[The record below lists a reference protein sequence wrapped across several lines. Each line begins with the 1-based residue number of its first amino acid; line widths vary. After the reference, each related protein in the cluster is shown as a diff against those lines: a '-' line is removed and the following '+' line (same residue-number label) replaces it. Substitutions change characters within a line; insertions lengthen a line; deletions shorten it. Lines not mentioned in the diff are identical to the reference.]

1 MRTYIVIFAMVMIS
15 ASCVMGMGKSD
26 GDEEKIKEPLK
37 KQKAVPAKAEK
48 VEVKPAEPVRRAP
61 VEARRVEPIEPVKS
75 AAGKMQPAGSETT
88 KTELVEDKVIV
99 TVNGVKIMQS
109 KVDRQIE
116 VQIRQIQASGRQVPP
131 GQMDAIKM
139 RMQQGLVQQM
149 IDQQLIGE
157 KLKAKNI
164 RVADKD
170 IDEKM
175 AEIAKRNN
183 MSMEQLNTQ
192 MAMGGMSMAD
202 FRERIRYGL
211 GLEKMIESSG
221 EFLPAS
227 EEEVKKFYDDKIQ
240 AGQIRAS
247 HVLLNTRGKDEV
259 AKAVAKAKI
268 EELLVQAKA
277 GGDFA
282 ELAMANSDCPSK
294 AKGGDLGFFG
304 KGQMVPEFE
313 QVAFALKESEISDV
327 VETQFGYHIIRRTGF
342 ADIKD
347 EIISQMENERK
358 RKLTVDY
365 LAKLKAEANIIWPEK
380 EQKGAQQEKTEAKKE
395 AEEKLNPEEL
405 EELKRL

>member
-26 GDEEKIKEPLK
+26 GDEEKIKEPLI
-37 KQKAVPAKAEK
+37 KQKPVSAKAEK

-61 VEARRVEPIEPVKS
+61 VEARHVEPVEPVKP
-75 AAGKMQPAGSETT
+75 AAGKMQPAESKTT
-88 KTELVEDKVIV
+88 KTEPAEKKVIV

-109 KVDRQIE
+109 EVDRQIE

-131 GQMDAIKM
+131 GQMDAIKA
-139 RMQQGLVQQM
+139 RMQQGFVQQI
-149 IDQQLIGE
+149 IDQQLISE
-157 KLKAKNI
+157 KLKAENI
-164 RVADKD
+164 SVADKD

-221 EFLPAS
+221 DFLPAS
-227 EEEVKKFYDDKIQ
+227 EEEVKKFYDNNIQ
-240 AGQIRAS
+240 PGQIRAR

-259 AKAVAKAKI
+259 AKSVAKAKI
-268 EELLVQAKA
+268 EELLMQAKA
-277 GGDFA
+277 GGNFA
-282 ELAMANSDCPSK
+282 ELAKANSDCPSK

-313 QVAFALKESEISDV
+313 QAAFALKEGEISDV

-347 EIISQMENERK
+347 EIISQMENEKK
-358 RKLTVDY
+358 RAATVEY
-365 LAKLKAEANIIWPEK
+365 LGKLKAEANIIWPEK
-380 EQKGAQQEKTEAKKE
+380 GAQQEKTESKKA
-395 AEEKLNPEEL
+395 AEPVEK
-405 EELKRL
+405 

>member
-37 KQKAVPAKAEK
+37 KQKPVPAKAEE

-61 VEARRVEPIEPVKS
+61 VEARRVEPVEPVKP

-88 KTELVEDKVIV
+88 KTEPAEDKVIV
-99 TVNGVKIMQS
+99 TVNGVEIMQS

-131 GQMDAIKM
+131 GQIDAIKA

-149 IDQQLIGE
+149 IDQQLIGG

-164 RVADKD
+164 SVTDKD

-175 AEIAKRNN
+175 AEMAKRNN

-202 FRERIRYGL
+202 FRERMRYGL

-247 HVLLNTRGKDEV
+247 HVLLNTRDKDEV
-259 AKAVAKAKI
+259 AKSLAKAKI
-268 EELLVQAKA
+268 EELLMQAKA

-282 ELAMANSDCPSK
+282 ELAKTNSDCPSK
-294 AKGGDLGFFG
+294 TKGGDLGFFG

-313 QVAFALKESEISDV
+313 QAAFALKEGEISDV

-358 RKLTVDY
+358 RTATVEY
-365 LAKLKAEANIIWPEK
+365 LGKLKAEANIIWPKK
-380 EQKGAQQEKTEAKKE
+380 EQKGAQQEKTEAKKA
-395 AEEKLNPEEL
+395 AEPKLKPEEL
-405 EELKRL
+405 EKLKPL